1 MFNLFKH
8 ELTSR
13 WISIIGWGLGLTA
26 FAAMYIAIYPDM
38 ADQMGDL
45 ADLSIYK
52 AMGIDLASFA
62 GFIASIV
69 VQIIPI
75 ILGVNVIMMATGTL
89 AGEEENGTLELV
101 VAMPLERWQIITM
114 KTLALLIAT
123 FLVLIIL
130 GAGSALVMS
139 AVIGSA
145 ELSIDVEPMQLF
157 IAILG
162 TYPMMVLLFAMS
174 LFSGAFMP
182 TRRSAM
188 VVMFTFYLASY
199 VGNSAAG
206 LVESLEWLDTISIF
220 SYVNTSATVFT
231 DGQSVGDVS
240 VLLGLGAVFIG
251 LALWAFQGRNITV
264 GQWFWERKQ
273 SPA

>member
-45 ADLSIYK
+45 ADLSIYQ

-101 VAMPLERWQIITM
+101 IAMPLERWQIITM

-240 VLLGLGAVFIG
+240 ILLGLGAVFIG